1 MGDRLA
7 GKVAVV
13 TGSGNGIGQGCA
25 LMFAREGATVVGA
38 DLDVA
43 GSEQT
48 IALAEA
54 EGLTLDSVHP
64 CDLTDPAQV
73 EALVAHTVE
82 RHGGLHILLNA
93 AAWIAFEFIE
103 DMDYEA
109 HWKRT
114 IVGEL
119 DIVFLGCKAA
129 WPHLKASGGGS
140 IINFSSANAY
150 EALQASGALAHC
162 ATKGGVLAMTRQ
174 LAMEGGPHN
183 IRANTICPALIVT
196 SATKP
201 RLDNEPGFREIVT
214 AKMMLPRLGTPDDI
228 AYCATFLASDE
239 SSWVTASDYKVDGG
253 ATSW

>member
-1 MGDRLA
+1 MSGRLA

-43 GSEQT
+43 GSEET
-48 IALAEA
+48 VALAAA
-54 EGLTLDSVHP
+54 EGLIMDSVHP

-73 EALVAHTVE
+73 EALMSRTVE

-119 DIVFLGCKAA
+119 ERAVR
-129 WPHLKASGGGS
+129 
-140 IINFSSANAY
+140 
-150 EALQASGALAHC
+150 ALDLLDHGLRTALEGRRDSGAEAQVSLKRGTLNLRHARD
-162 ATKGGVLAMTRQ
+162 AVARVAREIAILRPADVLAMP
-174 LAMEGGPHN
+174 GG
-183 IRANTICPALIVT
+183 
-196 SATKP
+196 
-201 RLDNEPGFREIVT
+201 D
-214 AKMMLPRLGTPDDI
+214 RLGSVPVPSSSAFSDGPDD
-228 AYCATFLASDE
+228 A
-239 SSWVTASDYKVDGG
+239 
-253 ATSW
+253 